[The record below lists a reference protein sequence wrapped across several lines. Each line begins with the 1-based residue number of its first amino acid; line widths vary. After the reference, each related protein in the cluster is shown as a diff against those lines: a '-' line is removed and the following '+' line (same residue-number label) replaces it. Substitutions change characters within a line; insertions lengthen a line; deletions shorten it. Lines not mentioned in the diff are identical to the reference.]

1 MRKAKKKQ
9 NFGAKQFKSTKT
21 MKRKKKCDDELTRN
35 LLTHQSSSSTSVFN
49 WSLIPSLAYEQQH
62 DDFFPISHT
71 FDWHITCVVHVCEI

>member
-1 MRKAKKKQ
+1 MRKAKKNKISEQ
-9 NFGAKQFKSTKT
+9 SNLNQP
-21 MKRKKKCDDELTRN
+21 KRWKEKKCDDELTRN